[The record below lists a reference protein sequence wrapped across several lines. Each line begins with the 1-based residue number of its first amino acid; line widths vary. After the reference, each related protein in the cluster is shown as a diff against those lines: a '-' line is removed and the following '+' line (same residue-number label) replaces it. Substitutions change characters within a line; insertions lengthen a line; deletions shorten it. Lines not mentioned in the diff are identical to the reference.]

1 MSKQLKNYRSW
12 LYYSFMTVC
21 LSATQNAIADSGPSE
36 DWLQSLYTQRV
47 KADNSALVQFYGKQG
62 ATQLHGLKKVSCMNV
77 ASKATTQSCV
87 VMVDITS
94 FGLGRHKLND
104 QVVVKQTGRGQ
115 WVLISDV
122 FN

>member
-1 MSKQLKNYRSW
+1 MFKKFKNVRSW
-12 LYYSFMTVC
+12 LCYGFMPLC
-21 LSATQNAIADSGPSE
+21 FGLAHNAMADSGPSE
-36 DWLQSLYTQRV
+36 DWLQSLYTQRI
-47 KADNSALVQFYGKQG
+47 KDDNSALVQFYGKDG

-77 ASKATTQSCV
+77 ASKSTTQSCV

>member
-1 MSKQLKNYRSW
+1 MSRQFMNYWSW
-12 LYYSFMTVC
+12 LYYSFMMLC
-21 LSATQNAIADSGPSE
+21 LGMTQNAIADSSPSE
-36 DWLQSLYTQRV
+36 DWLQSLYTQRI
-47 KADNSALVQFYGKQG
+47 KENNTTLVQFYGKQG
-62 ATQLHGLKKVSCMNV
+62 ATQLHGLKKVSCQNV
-77 ASKATTQSCV
+77 TDKGTAQSCM

>member
-1 MSKQLKNYRSW
+1 MA
-12 LYYSFMTVC
+12 FC
-21 LSATQNAIADSGPSE
+21 LGLTQNAVADAGPSE
-36 DWLQSLYTQRV
+36 DWLQSLYTQRI
-47 KADNSALVQFYGKQG
+47 KNDNSALIQFYGKEG
-62 ATQLHGLKKVSCMNV
+62 ATQLHGLKKVSCQSV
-77 ASKATTQSCV
+77 ADKVTTQSCI

-104 QVVVKQTGRGQ
+104 QVVVKQAGRDQ